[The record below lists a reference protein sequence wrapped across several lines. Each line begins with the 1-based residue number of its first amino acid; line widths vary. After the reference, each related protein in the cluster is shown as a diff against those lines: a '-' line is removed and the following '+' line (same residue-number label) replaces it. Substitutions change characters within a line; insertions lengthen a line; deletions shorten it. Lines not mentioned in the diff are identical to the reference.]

1 MSWQLL
7 ALVFSFFG
15 AALIHANHVFKVD
28 GFVLVFLRA
37 FFVAGF
43 GLPLFLFLS
52 PPTQPGFYM
61 WAALTGVVITL
72 ADVLLFNA
80 ANHHGGRLTSL
91 YIPIKIFMV
100 FVLWSVVDP
109 TSFLILW
116 ETPLLLAGVL
126 GCFVLTALALF
137 YMRSNDASWSAL
149 LAILPV
155 ALSLT
160 LADVFAKH
168 AIAPG
173 SVVAGA
179 VMFLIV
185 NGLVSSVLSALW
197 LKFKRRENLAALFT
211 KTNLT
216 GAAVVGGL
224 LLVGVS
230 ILLSAFVL
238 SPNPAYAGAIA
249 VLSVVWLTI
258 FYKITHGDDAS
269 LKASMVL
276 VLSAVGLIL
285 LTA

>member
-1 MSWQLL
+1 MTWQLL
-7 ALVFSFFG
+7 AFIFSFFG

-28 GFVLVFLRA
+28 GFVLVFLRM
-37 FFVAGF
+37 FFVVGF
-43 GLPLFLFLS
+43 GLPLFLFL
-52 PPTQPGFYM
+52 PLPADPMFYF
-61 WAALTGVVITL
+61 WAALAGVFVTL
-72 ADVLLFNA
+72 SDVLLLNA

-91 YIPIKIFMV
+91 YIPLKIFMV

-109 TSFLILW
+109 ASFLLLW
-116 ETPLLLAGVL
+116 ETPWVLAGVL
-126 GCFVLTALALF
+126 GCFSLTALALAKL
-137 YMRSNDASWSAL
+137 RANDASWQAL

-155 ALSLT
+155 ALFLT
-160 LADVFAKH
+160 FADVFAKH

-185 NGLVSSVLSALW
+185 NGIVSATLSALW
-197 LKFKRRENLAALFT
+197 LKFKRQQSLGALFT
-211 KTNLT
+211 KANLLA
-216 GAAVVGGL
+216 AAVVGVL

-230 ILLSAFVL
+230 ILLSSFSL
-238 SPNPAYAGAIA
+238 SPNPAYVGAIS
-249 VLSVVWLTI
+249 VLSVVWLSI
-258 FYKITHGDDAS
+258 FYKLVQGDDAS